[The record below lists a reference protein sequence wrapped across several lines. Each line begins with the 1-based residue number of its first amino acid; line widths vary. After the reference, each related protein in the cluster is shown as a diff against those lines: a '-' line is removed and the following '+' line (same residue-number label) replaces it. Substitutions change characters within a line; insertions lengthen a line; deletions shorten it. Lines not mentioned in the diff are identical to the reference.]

1 MRHRWA
7 GALAAI
13 SGIVLLT
20 AGCGGASS
28 STSSTSTSTGS
39 TPAAAAGSKNI
50 KLIEGGGLDFS
61 DATIYEAMSL
71 LKAQGYNV
79 TLDNVADSTT
89 AMRAVLA
96 GKDDVYLG
104 DPVEAA
110 TAVANSHAA
119 LKYLAT
125 VAQASDYELL
135 SLPKITMSSLSGAT
149 MATAGP
155 GTAGQI
161 IGIAALAK
169 AGINTGEI
177 HQVTVGGTSARV
189 TAILAGQVDIAPVL
203 ATDAASAVAT
213 GKVKILLNAGAAL
226 GTYLQQGLIASDS
239 FAADSATAQAT
250 VNAFINASR
259 WAYTN
264 ESAYVQLATANQL
277 TPGLTASESDASWSA
292 LKTAN
297 FWASNGALC
306 TQSINV
312 TLNYSYQTPGGL
324 TKANTPSLSSWVDPT
339 YVNAYLKAHGQPA
352 GAC

>member
-1 MRHRWA
+1 MRHKWA
-7 GALAAI
+7 GVLVAI
-13 SGIVLLT
+13 SGIGLLI
-20 AGCGGASS
+20 AGCGSSGS
-28 STSSTSTSTGS
+28 STASNA
-39 TPAAAAGSKNI
+39 PAAASSGSKNI
-50 KLIEGGGLDFS
+50 RLIEGGGLDFS

-71 LKAQGYNV
+71 LKAEGYNV

-119 LKYLAT
+119 VKYLAT

-135 SLPKITMSSLSGAT
+135 SLPKITLQSLSGAT

-155 GTAGQI
+155 GTAGEI
-161 IGIAALAK
+161 IGIAALQK
-169 AGINTGEI
+169 DGIDVGQI

-226 GTYLQQGLIASDS
+226 GVYLQQGLIASDS

-264 ESAYVQLATANQL
+264 ESGYIKLATQNQL
-277 TPGLTASESDASWSA
+277 TPGLTASESQASWNA
-292 LKTAN
+292 LKAAN
-297 FWASNGALC
+297 FWASNGAMC
-306 TQSINV
+306 TQSINT

-324 TKANTPSLSSWVDPT
+324 TKANTPSLTSWTNAT
-339 YVNAYLKAHGQPA
+339 YANAYLKAHGQPA